1 MDLTPRR
8 AIEAL
13 RAGVPNRDAVRHL
26 GTDQRAV
33 EKRFVDDLSQV
44 GAEGRGGR
52 QLAGLLIGGD
62 FGAGKSHLLE
72 WLQHVA
78 LEQNFAVSK
87 VVISKEAPLSQPHR
101 IFRTAM
107 HSLRLP
113 KIVGGIEEVALRI
126 RADSA
131 SYADMYQRIQAQD
144 AQSRF
149 DPLFQASLLVHE
161 RVQDAEIRS
170 KMVAFW
176 RGEKLDL
183 AETRRSLKALGHPM
197 QLKQRRI
204 ADLALPRFRFV
215 AELLAGAGY
224 SGWVLLLDELE
235 LVAAFSLRA
244 RAQSYATLARLLGYA
259 PGDAVPGLYTVAA
272 GTHDLTSVLF
282 EDRRDQEKIPQ
293 RLADRMPELMPA
305 VLAGMDLLR
314 PSSSAQIDLVSQDEA
329 ALLRTYEK
337 IRDLYE
343 TAYGWTPPDGRPEF
357 SERSV
362 RMRQY
367 VRRWIT
373 RWDLMRLD
381 PEYQPDI
388 ETRDYRPNLEEQ
400 PDLERPAEPTRDDE
414 DS

>member
-1 MDLTPRR
+1 VELTERR

-13 RAGVPNRDAVRHL
+13 RTGVPNRDAVRHL

-33 EKRFVDDLSQV
+33 EKRFVDDLGQV
-44 GAEGRGGR
+44 GAERGSGR

-72 WLQHVA
+72 WLQHIA

-101 IFRTAM
+101 VFRTAM

-113 KIVGGIEEVALRI
+113 KLVGGIEEVALRM
-126 RADSA
+126 RPDSA
-131 SYADMYQRIQAQD
+131 SYAETYQRIQD
-144 AQSRF
+144 PQSGF

-161 RVQDAEIRS
+161 RVNDPEILS

-183 AETRRSLKALGHPM
+183 VETRRSLKALGLPM
-197 QLKQRRI
+197 QLKQRRVV
-204 ADLALPRFRFV
+204 DMALPRFQFV

-235 LVAAFSLRA
+235 LLAAFPLRA

-259 PGDAVPGLYTVAA
+259 PGEAVPGLYTVAA
-272 GTHDLTSVLF
+272 GTNDLTTIVF
-282 EDRRDQEKIPQ
+282 EVRRDQERIPQ
-293 RLADRMPELMPA
+293 RLGDRLPELMA
-305 VLAGMDLLR
+305 AAQAGMDLLR
-314 PSSSAQIDLVSQDEA
+314 PSSSARMDLVSQDA
-329 ALLRTYEK
+329 PRLLRTHDM

-343 TAYGWTPPDGRPEF
+343 AAYSWTPPDGRPDLG
-357 SERSV
+357 ERSV

-373 RWDLMRLD
+373 QWDLMRLD
-381 PEYQPDI
+381 PGYRPDI

-400 PDLERPAEPTRDDE
+400 PDLERRAEPAQDDE
-414 DS
+414 

>member
-1 MDLTPRR
+1 VELTQRR

-33 EKRFVDDLSQV
+33 EKRFVDALGEV
-44 GAEGRGGR
+44 GAERRGGR

-72 WLQHVA
+72 WLQHIA
-78 LEQNFAVSK
+78 LDQNFAVSK
-87 VVISKEAPLSQPHR
+87 VVISKDAPLGQPHR
-101 IFRTAM
+101 MFRTAM

-113 KIVGGIEEVALRI
+113 KVVGGIEEVALQLRP
-126 RADSA
+126 DSA
-131 SYADMYQRIQAQD
+131 SYAGMYQRIQD
-144 AQSRF
+144 PQSGF

-161 RVQDAEIRS
+161 RVKDAEILS

-176 RGEKLDL
+176 RGEKLDMT
-183 AETRRSLKALGHPM
+183 EIRRSLKALGQPM

-204 ADLALPRFRFV
+204 ADLALPRFRFA
-215 AELLAGAGY
+215 AELLAGVGY

-259 PGDAVPGLYTVAA
+259 PGEAVPGLYTVAA
-272 GTHDLTSVLF
+272 GTNDLTTILF
-282 EDRRDQEKIPQ
+282 EDRRDQERIPQ
-293 RLADRMPELMPA
+293 RLADRLPELMPA
-305 VLAGMDLLR
+305 AQAGMDLLR
-314 PSSSAQIDLVSQDEA
+314 PSSSARMDLVPQDES
-329 ALLRTYEK
+329 ALLRTYDK

-343 TAYGWTPPDGRPEF
+343 TAFGWTPPNGRPDLG
-357 SERSV
+357 ERSV

-373 RWDLMRLD
+373 QWDLMRLD
-381 PEYQPDI
+381 PEYRPDI
-388 ETRDYRPNLEEQ
+388 ETHDFRPNLEEQ

>member
-1 MDLTPRR
+1 MELTERR

-26 GTDQRAV
+26 GTDQKAV
-33 EKRFVDDLSQV
+33 EKRFVDALSQV
-44 GAEGRGGR
+44 GAERREAR
-52 QLAGLLIGGD
+52 QLPGLLIGGD

-78 LEQNFAVSK
+78 LDQHFGVSK
-87 VVISKEAPLSQPHR
+87 VVVSKEAPLSQPHR

-113 KIVGGIEEVALRI
+113 DLVGGIEEVAHRM
-126 RADSA
+126 RPDSDA
-131 SYADMYQRIQAQD
+131 YAQMFQRMGNAE
-144 AQSRF
+144 SGF
-149 DPLFQASLLVHE
+149 DPLFQASLLVHQ
-161 RVQDAEIRS
+161 RVQDPELLS

-183 AETRRSLKALGHPM
+183 VETRRSVKALGIPL
-197 QLKQRRI
+197 QLHQRRI
-204 ADLALPRFRFV
+204 ADLAFPRFRFI

-224 SGWVLLLDELE
+224 AGWVLLVDELE

-244 RAQSYATLARLLGYA
+244 RAQSYATLADLLGYGPDGA
-259 PGDAVPGLYTVAA
+259 IPGLFTVVA
-272 GTHDLTSVLF
+272 GTSDLAYLLF
-282 EDRRDQEKIPQ
+282 EARRDHEKIQQ
-293 RLADRMPELMPA
+293 RLADRLPELMPA
-305 VLAGMDLLR
+305 AQAGMDLLR
-314 PSSSAQIDLVSQDEA
+314 PTSAARMDLVAQDQSA
-329 ALLRTYEK
+329 VRQTYAK

-343 TAYGWTPPDGRPEF
+343 LAYNWMPPDGQPDIG
-357 SERSV
+357 ERSI

-373 RWDLMRLD
+373 GWDLTRLD
-381 PEYQPDI
+381 SSYRPDI
-388 ETRDYRPNLEEQ
+388 ETRDYSPNLDEQ
-400 PDLERPAEPTRDDE
+400 PDLERRDDSTPDD

>member
-1 MDLTPRR
+1 MDLTYRR

-33 EKRFVDDLSQV
+33 ERRFVDALGQV
-44 GAEGRGGR
+44 DAERRAGR
-52 QLAGLLIGGD
+52 QLPGLLVGGD

-72 WLQHVA
+72 WLQHIA
-78 LEQNFAVSK
+78 LEQNVAVSK

-113 KIVGGIEEVALRI
+113 KIVGGIEEVALRM
-126 RADSA
+126 RPESA
-131 SYADMYQRIQAQD
+131 SYADMYRRIED
-144 AQSRF
+144 PRSGF
-149 DPLFQASLLVHE
+149 DPSFQASLLVHE
-161 RVQDAEIRS
+161 RMNDPETLS

-176 RGEKLDL
+176 RGEKLDVV
-183 AETRRSLKALGHPM
+183 ETRRSLKALGIPM

-224 SGWVLLLDELE
+224 SGWVVLLDELE

-259 PGDAVPGLYTVAA
+259 PDQAVPGLYAIAA
-272 GTHDLTSVLF
+272 GTNDLTTILF
-282 EDRRDQEKIPQ
+282 ETRRDQDKIPQ
-293 RLADRMPELMPA
+293 RLADRLPELMPA
-305 VLAGMDLLR
+305 AQAGMDLLR
-314 PSSSAQIDLVSQDEA
+314 PTSTARMDLVPQDESE
-329 ALLRTYEK
+329 LLGTHDK
-337 IRDLYE
+337 MRDLYE
-343 TAYGWTPPDGRPEF
+343 TAYGWTPPDGRPDLG
-357 SERSV
+357 ERSV

-373 RWDLMRLD
+373 QWDLMRLD
-381 PEYQPDI
+381 PEYRPDI
-388 ETRDYRPNLEEQ
+388 ETRDYQPNLEEQ
-400 PDLERPAEPTRDDE
+400 PDLERSAEPAQDDE
-414 DS
+414 DG

>member
-1 MDLTPRR
+1 MDVTQRR

-33 EKRFVDDLSQV
+33 EKRFVDALGQV
-44 GAEGRGGR
+44 DAERRAGR
-52 QLAGLLIGGD
+52 QLTGLLVGGD

-78 LEQNFAVSK
+78 LEQNVAVSK

-113 KIVGGIEEVALRI
+113 NIVGGIEEVAHRM
-126 RADSA
+126 RPDSA
-131 SYADMYQRIQAQD
+131 SYAEMYQRVQD
-144 AQSRF
+144 PQSDF

-161 RVQDAEIRS
+161 RVKDPETLS

-176 RGEKLDL
+176 RGEKLDVV
-183 AETRRSLKALGHPM
+183 ETRRSLKALGIPM

-204 ADLALPRFRFV
+204 ADLALPRFRFA

-244 RAQSYATLARLLGYA
+244 RAQSYASLARLLGYA
-259 PGDAVPGLYTVAA
+259 PDQAVPGLYTVAA
-272 GTHDLTSVLF
+272 GTNDLTTLLF
-282 EDRRDQEKIPQ
+282 EARRDQDKIPQ
-293 RLADRMPELMPA
+293 RLADRLPELMVA
-305 VLAGMDLLR
+305 AQAGMDLLR
-314 PSSSAQIDLVSQDEA
+314 PTSSARMDLVPQDES
-329 ALLRTYEK
+329 ALLRTHHK
-337 IRDLYE
+337 MRDLYE
-343 TAYGWTPPDGRPEF
+343 TAYGWTPPDGRPDLG
-357 SERSV
+357 ERSV

-373 RWDLMRLD
+373 HWDLMRLD
-381 PEYQPDI
+381 PEYRPDI
-388 ETRDYRPNLEEQ
+388 ETRDYQPNLEEQ
-400 PDLERPAEPTRDDE
+400 PDLERSAEPTQDDE
-414 DS
+414 DP

>member
-1 MDLTPRR
+1 MELTQRR

-33 EKRFVDDLSQV
+33 EKRFVDDLGQV
-44 GAEGRGGR
+44 GAERRGGR
-52 QLAGLLIGGD
+52 QLSGLLIGGD

-72 WLQHVA
+72 WLQHIA
-78 LEQNFAVSK
+78 LDQNFAVSK
-87 VVISKEAPLSQPHR
+87 VVVSKEAPLSQPHR

-113 KIVGGIEEVALRI
+113 KIVGGIEEVALRM
-126 RADSA
+126 RPDSA
-131 SYADMYQRIQAQD
+131 SYAEMYQRMQD
-144 AQSRF
+144 PQSDF

-161 RVQDAEIRS
+161 RVKDPEILS

-183 AETRRSLKALGHPM
+183 AETRRSLKVLGHPM

-204 ADLALPRFRFV
+204 ADLALPRFRFA
-215 AELLAGAGY
+215 AELLAGVGY

-259 PGDAVPGLYTVAA
+259 PGEAAPGLYTVAA
-272 GTHDLTSVLF
+272 GTNDLTTVLF

-293 RLADRMPELMPA
+293 RLADRLPELMPA
-305 VLAGMDLLR
+305 AQAGMDLLR
-314 PSSSAQIDLVSQDEA
+314 PSSSARMDLVSQDES
-329 ALLRTYEK
+329 ALQRTYDK

-343 TAYGWTPPDGRPEF
+343 GAYGWTPPNGRPDLG
-357 SERSV
+357 ERSV

-381 PEYQPDI
+381 PEYRPDI
-388 ETRDYRPNLEEQ
+388 EMRDYRPNLEEQ
-400 PDLERPAEPTRDDE
+400 PDLEVPAETAQDDN

>member
-1 MDLTPRR
+1 VDLTYRR

-33 EKRFVDDLSQV
+33 ERRFVDALGQLD
-44 GAEGRGGR
+44 AERRAGR
-52 QLAGLLIGGD
+52 QLPGLLVGGD

-72 WLQHVA
+72 WLQHIA
-78 LEQNFAVSK
+78 QEQNVAVSK

-113 KIVGGIEEVALRI
+113 KIVGGIEEVALRM
-126 RADSA
+126 RPESA
-131 SYADMYQRIQAQD
+131 SYAEMYRRIED
-144 AQSRF
+144 PQSGF

-161 RVQDAEIRS
+161 RTKDPETLS

-183 AETRRSLKALGHPM
+183 VDTKRSLRALGIPM

-224 SGWVLLLDELE
+224 SGWVVLLDELE

-259 PGDAVPGLYTVAA
+259 PDQVVPGLYTVAA
-272 GTHDLTSVLF
+272 GTNDLTTILF
-282 EDRRDQEKIPQ
+282 ETRRDQDKIPQ
-293 RLADRMPELMPA
+293 RLADRLPELMPA
-305 VLAGMDLLR
+305 AQAGMDLLR
-314 PSSSAQIDLVSQDEA
+314 PTSTARMDLVPQDESE
-329 ALLRTYEK
+329 LLGTHDKMRN
-337 IRDLYE
+337 LYE
-343 TAYGWTPPDGRPEF
+343 TAYGWTPPDGRPNLG
-357 SERSV
+357 ERSV

-373 RWDLMRLD
+373 QWDLMRLD
-381 PEYQPDI
+381 PEYRPDI
-388 ETRDYRPNLEEQ
+388 ETRDYQPNLEEQ
-400 PDLERPAEPTRDDE
+400 PDLERSAEPTEDDE

>member
-1 MDLTPRR
+1 MELTERR

-13 RAGVPNRDAVRHL
+13 RTGVPNRDAVRHL

-33 EKRFVDDLSQV
+33 EKRFVDDLGQV
-44 GAEGRGGR
+44 GAERGSGR

-72 WLQHVA
+72 WLQHIA

-101 IFRTAM
+101 VFRTAM

-113 KIVGGIEEVALRI
+113 KLVGGIEEVALRM
-126 RADSA
+126 RPDSA
-131 SYADMYQRIQAQD
+131 SYAEMYQRIQD
-144 AQSRF
+144 PQSGF

-161 RVQDAEIRS
+161 RVNDPEILS

-176 RGEKLDL
+176 RGEKIDL
-183 AETRRSLKALGHPM
+183 VETRRSLKALGLPM
-197 QLKQRRI
+197 QLKQRRVV
-204 ADLALPRFRFV
+204 DMALPRFQFV

-235 LVAAFSLRA
+235 LLAAFPLRA

-259 PGDAVPGLYTVAA
+259 PGEAVPGLYTVAA
-272 GTHDLTSVLF
+272 GTNDLTTIVF
-282 EDRRDQEKIPQ
+282 EVRRDQERIPQ
-293 RLADRMPELMPA
+293 RLGDRLPDLMA
-305 VLAGMDLLR
+305 AAQAGMDLLR
-314 PSSSAQIDLVSQDEA
+314 PSSSARMDLVSQDA
-329 ALLRTYEK
+329 PALLRTHDM

-343 TAYGWTPPDGRPEF
+343 AAYSWTPPDGRPDLG
-357 SERSV
+357 ERSV

-373 RWDLMRLD
+373 QWDLMRLD
-381 PEYQPDI
+381 PGYRPDI

-400 PDLERPAEPTRDDE
+400 PDLERRAEPAQDDE
-414 DS
+414 

>member
-1 MDLTPRR
+1 MDLTYRR

-33 EKRFVDDLSQV
+33 EKRFVDALGQV
-44 GAEGRGGR
+44 DAERRAGR
-52 QLAGLLIGGD
+52 QLTGLLVGGD
-62 FGAGKSHLLE
+62 FGTGKSHLLE
-72 WLQHVA
+72 WLQHIA
-78 LEQNFAVSK
+78 LDQNVAVSK

-101 IFRTAM
+101 VFRTAM

-113 KIVGGIEEVALRI
+113 NTVGGIEEVAHRM
-126 RADSA
+126 RPDSA
-131 SYADMYQRIQAQD
+131 SYAEMFQRVQD
-144 AQSRF
+144 PRSDF

-161 RVQDAEIRS
+161 RIQDFEILS

-176 RGEKLDL
+176 RGEKLDMV
-183 AETRRSLKALGHPM
+183 ETRRSLKALGIPM
-197 QLKQRRI
+197 QLKQGRI
-204 ADLALPRFRFV
+204 ADLALPRFRFA

-259 PGDAVPGLYTVAA
+259 PDQAVPGLYTVAA
-272 GTHDLTSVLF
+272 GTNDLTTILF
-282 EDRRDQEKIPQ
+282 DTRRDQDKIPQ
-293 RLADRMPELMPA
+293 RLADRVPELMPA
-305 VLAGMDLLR
+305 AQAGMDLLR
-314 PSSSAQIDLVSQDEA
+314 PTSSARMDLVPQDES
-329 ALLRTYEK
+329 ALLRTHDRM
-337 IRDLYE
+337 RDLYE
-343 TAYGWTPPDGRPEF
+343 TAYGWTPPDGQPDLG
-357 SERSV
+357 ERSV

-373 RWDLMRLD
+373 HWDLMRLD
-381 PEYQPDI
+381 PEYKPDI
-388 ETRDYRPNLEEQ
+388 ETRDYQPNLDEQ
-400 PDLERPAEPTRDDE
+400 PDLERSAEPTQDDQ

>member
-1 MDLTPRR
+1 VDVTPRR

-33 EKRFVDDLSQV
+33 EKRFVDALGQV
-44 GAEGRGGR
+44 DAERGAGR

-72 WLQHVA
+72 WLQHIA
-78 LEQNFAVSK
+78 LEQNLAVSK
-87 VVISKEAPLSQPHR
+87 FVISKEAPLSQPHR
-101 IFRTAM
+101 VFRTAM

-113 KIVGGIEEVALRI
+113 NLVGGIEEVALRM
-126 RADSA
+126 RPDSA
-131 SYADMYQRIQAQD
+131 RYREMSRRIED
-144 AQSRF
+144 PTSDF
-149 DPLFQASLLVHE
+149 DPLFRASLLVHE
-161 RVQDAEIRS
+161 RIKDPETLS

-183 AETRRSLKALGHPM
+183 AETRSSLRALGLPM

-235 LVAAFSLRA
+235 LVAVFSLRA

-259 PGDAVPGLYTVAA
+259 ADQSIPGLYTVAA
-272 GTHDLTSVLF
+272 GTNDLTTVLF

-293 RLADRMPELMPA
+293 RLAERLPELMPA
-305 VLAGMDLLR
+305 AQAGMDVLR
-314 PSSSAQIDLVSQDEA
+314 PSSSARMDLVPQDES
-329 ALLRTYEK
+329 ALLRTYVK

-343 TAYGWTPPDGRPEF
+343 TAYGWVPPDGHPDLG
-357 SERSV
+357 ERSV

-373 RWDLMRLD
+373 HWDLMRLD
-381 PEYQPDI
+381 PEYRPDI
-388 ETRDYRPNLEEQ
+388 ETRDYQPNLEAQ
-400 PDLERPAEPTRDDE
+400 PDLEPTQDDHE
-414 DS
+414 A

>member
-1 MDLTPRR
+1 VDLTYRR

-33 EKRFVDDLSQV
+33 ERRFVDALGQV
-44 GAEGRGGR
+44 DAERRAGR
-52 QLAGLLIGGD
+52 QLPGLLVGGD

-72 WLQHVA
+72 WLQHIA
-78 LEQNFAVSK
+78 LEQNVAVSK

-113 KIVGGIEEVALRI
+113 KIVGGIEEVALRM
-126 RADSA
+126 RPESA
-131 SYADMYQRIQAQD
+131 SYADMYRRIED
-144 AQSRF
+144 PRSGF
-149 DPLFQASLLVHE
+149 DPSFQASLLVHE
-161 RVQDAEIRS
+161 RMNDPETLS

-176 RGEKLDL
+176 RGEKLDVV
-183 AETRRSLKALGHPM
+183 ETRRSLKALGIPM

-259 PGDAVPGLYTVAA
+259 PDQAVPGLYAIAA
-272 GTHDLTSVLF
+272 GTNDLTTILF
-282 EDRRDQEKIPQ
+282 ETRRDQDKIPQ
-293 RLADRMPELMPA
+293 RLADRLPELMPA
-305 VLAGMDLLR
+305 AQAGMDLLR
-314 PSSSAQIDLVSQDEA
+314 PTSTARMDLVPQDESE
-329 ALLRTYEK
+329 LLGTHDK
-337 IRDLYE
+337 MRDLYE
-343 TAYGWTPPDGRPEF
+343 TAYGWTPPDGRPDLG
-357 SERSV
+357 ERSV

-373 RWDLMRLD
+373 QWDLMRLD
-381 PEYQPDI
+381 PEYRPDI
-388 ETRDYRPNLEEQ
+388 ETRDYQPNLEEQ
-400 PDLERPAEPTRDDE
+400 PDLERSAEPTQDDE

>member
-1 MDLTPRR
+1 MDLTYRR

-33 EKRFVDDLSQV
+33 EKKFVDSLGQID
-44 GAEGRGGR
+44 AERRAGH
-52 QLAGLLIGGD
+52 QLPGLLIGGD

-87 VVISKEAPLSQPHR
+87 VVISKEAPLNQPHR

-107 HSLRLP
+107 HSLRIP
-113 KIVGGIEEVALRI
+113 KLVGGLEEVALQMHP
-126 RADSA
+126 DSA
-131 SYADMYQRIQAQD
+131 SYVDMYRRIETPE
-144 AQSRF
+144 SGF
-149 DPLFQASLLVHE
+149 DPLFYASLLVHE
-161 RVQDAEIRS
+161 RIKDAEILS

-176 RGEKLDL
+176 RGEKLNV
-183 AETRRSLKALGHPM
+183 AETRRSLKALGIPM

-204 ADLALPRFRFV
+204 ADLALPRFRFA

-244 RAQSYATLARLLGYA
+244 RAQSYASLARLLGYA
-259 PGDAVPGLYTVAA
+259 SDGAVPGLFTVAA
-272 GTHDLTSVLF
+272 GTNDLATVLF
-282 EDRRDQEKIPQ
+282 EDRRDQDKIPQ
-293 RLADRMPELMPA
+293 KLAERLPDLMA
-305 VLAGMDLLR
+305 AAQAGMDLLR
-314 PSSSAQIDLVSQDEA
+314 PGSSARMDLVPQDQS
-329 ALLRTYEK
+329 ALLRTHDK

-343 TAYGWTPPDGRPEF
+343 TAYGWTPPDDSLELG
-357 SERSV
+357 ERSA

-381 PEYQPDI
+381 PEYRPDI
-388 ETRDYRPNLEEQ
+388 ETQDYRPNLEEQ
-400 PDLERPAEPTRDDE
+400 PDLERTEESSPDDVE
-414 DS
+414 

>member
-1 MDLTPRR
+1 MDLTYRR

-33 EKRFVDDLSQV
+33 EKKFVDSLGQID
-44 GAEGRGGR
+44 AERRAGH
-52 QLAGLLIGGD
+52 QLPGLLIGGD

-87 VVISKEAPLSQPHR
+87 VVISKEAPLNQPHR

-107 HSLRLP
+107 HSLRIP
-113 KIVGGIEEVALRI
+113 KLVGGLEEVALQMHP
-126 RADSA
+126 DSA
-131 SYADMYQRIQAQD
+131 SYVDMYRRIETPE
-144 AQSRF
+144 SGF
-149 DPLFQASLLVHE
+149 DPLFYASLLVHE
-161 RVQDAEIRS
+161 RIKDAEILS

-176 RGEKLDL
+176 RGEKLNV
-183 AETRRSLKALGHPM
+183 AETRRSLKALGIPM

-204 ADLALPRFRFV
+204 ADLALPRFRFA

-244 RAQSYATLARLLGYA
+244 RAQSYASLARLLGYA
-259 PGDAVPGLYTVAA
+259 SDGAVPGLFTVAA
-272 GTHDLTSVLF
+272 GTNDLATVLF
-282 EDRRDQEKIPQ
+282 EDRRDQDKIPQ
-293 RLADRMPELMPA
+293 KLAERLPDLMA
-305 VLAGMDLLR
+305 AAQAGMDLLR
-314 PSSSAQIDLVSQDEA
+314 PGSSARMDLVPQDQS
-329 ALLRTYEK
+329 ALLRTHDK

-343 TAYGWTPPDGRPEF
+343 TAYGWTPPDDSLELG
-357 SERSV
+357 ERSA

-381 PEYQPDI
+381 PEYRPDI
-388 ETRDYRPNLEEQ
+388 ETQDYRPNLEEH
-400 PDLERPAEPTRDDE
+400 PDLERTEESSPDDVE
-414 DS
+414 